1 MVCMTE
7 ERSAE
12 DMVLYKEKGKI
23 AYITFN
29 RPEKLNAMNIPC
41 LKRILE
47 LIRQVDTN
55 PKIKVLV
62 FNAVGRLFSTGYD
75 LKMFKMPMNQ
85 EDLDYFLDVAAT
97 LSKSLRMLKKPTIAE
112 IHGSAIGFGCIVAF
126 AVDFRFVANKEDLYF
141 HLPELGIGIFPA
153 SGPTTNPL
161 IQLGGMRA
169 KEMLLA
175 DERIFV
181 PKLDKWGVITE
192 LCEPEELAKK
202 VKRFA
207 RNLAEK
213 DETLLYTTKTALTIM
228 EKRFLEDCYNI
239 EREFAKHWVKNL
251 ITKDTS
257 ELDSLIKSMWE
268 KYGK

>member
-1 MVCMTE
+1 MTE
-7 ERSAE
+7 DRSAE
-12 DMVLYKEKGKI
+12 DMVLYNEKGKI
-23 AYITFN
+23 AYITLN

-47 LIRQVDTN
+47 LIRHVDAN

-62 FNAVGRLFSTGYD
+62 INAVGRLFSTGYD
-75 LKMFKMPMNQ
+75 LKIFKMPISPD
-85 EDLDYFLDVAAT
+85 ELEYFLDIAAT

-112 IHGSAIGFGCIVAF
+112 IQGSAIGFGCILAF
-126 AVDFRFVANKEDLYF
+126 ASDFRFVANKEDLYF

-153 SGPTTNPL
+153 SGPSTNPL

-169 KEMLLA
+169 KQMLLA
-175 DERIFV
+175 DERIYV
-181 PKLDKWGVITE
+181 SKLDKWGVITE
-192 LCEPEELAKK
+192 LCEPDELTKR

-207 RNLAEK
+207 RNLADK
-213 DETLLYTTKTALTIM
+213 DDLLLYTTKTALTIM

-239 EREFAKHWVKNL
+239 ELEFARYWIKNI

-257 ELDSLIKSMWE
+257 ELDTIIRSMWD